1 MESLS
6 TKLTRVQAQLAILY
20 TTYASLIAT
29 ENESYATDT
38 GEGSHRTQRRKL
50 AEVRAEID
58 ALEAKE
64 SQLIRALSGTG
75 VSVMRVSLRGC
86 PRC

>member
-1 MESLS
+1 MATLRDQ
-6 TKLTRVQAQLAILY
+6 LTRVQAQLTILY
-20 TTYASLIAT
+20 TTYESLIAT

-50 AEVRAEID
+50 ADVRAEID
-58 ALEAKE
+58 ALESKE
-64 SQLIRALSGTG
+64 GRLISQLTDTG
-75 VSVMRVSLRGC
+75 VSTMIVSLRGN

>member
-1 MESLS
+1 MGNLRAQLE
-6 TKLTRVQAQLAILY
+6 RVQAQLAILY
-20 TTYASLIAT
+20 TTYQSLIAT

-50 AEVRAEID
+50 AEVRSEID
-58 ALEAKE
+58 ALESKE
-64 SQLIRALSGTG
+64 ARLISQLTGTG
-75 VSVMRVSLRGC
+75 VSTMIVSLRGN